1 MPQAIDNF
9 KQFFYSGTG
18 VLIVYGLLILA
29 IILSL
34 IAQVKVKSTYSKYAK
49 INNTMGLTGGE
60 AARRILDAN
69 GLTDVDITPIA
80 GTLTD
85 HYDPRTN
92 TISLSQDI
100 FYGQS
105 IAAVGI
111 AAHEV
116 GHAIQHAR
124 NYVPVKIRS
133 AMVPAVNVSS
143 NLSWI
148 LIMIGLLINSMAETN
163 AGYGLAVFGVILF
176 SLATLFHIV
185 TLPVELNA
193 SNRAKAQVAELFAPS
208 SDERKGIRKVLTAA
222 AMTYVAA
229 LLASIANLL
238 RVMQIVGRSR
248 RS

>member
-1 MPQAIDNF
+1 MLEAVRN
-9 KQFFYSGTG
+9 FFYSGAG
-18 VLIVYGLLILA
+18 VLLVYGLLIA
-29 IILSL
+29 AVIISL
-34 IAQVKVKSTYSKYAK
+34 IAQIKVKSTYSKYAA
-49 INNTMGLTGGE
+49 INNTMGLTGGQ
-60 AARRILDAN
+60 AARNILDAN
-69 GLTDVDITPIA
+69 GLTDVDIRVIP

-85 HYDPRTN
+85 HYDPRDN

-100 FYGQS
+100 FYGSS

-133 AMVPAVNVSS
+133 AMVPAVNLSS

-148 LIMIGLLINSMAETN
+148 LIMIGLLINSMARTP
-163 AGYGLAVFGVILF
+163 AGYYLAVAGVVLF

-193 SNRAKAQVAELFAPS
+193 SSRAKVQVARLFNPS
-208 SDERKGIRKVLTAA
+208 TDESRGIRKVLSAA

-238 RVMQIVGRSR
+238 RVIQIVGRSR
-248 RS
+248 R